1 MLKTKKVN
9 KKGFMLVE
17 TLIVGVFIL
26 AIFSLLYTNIIPLV
40 GEYERLKNYD
50 TVESTYIAYWGR
62 EIVLKGLP
70 DSIYEEVKTTGFKDI
85 TDCSLY
91 TERDAIYECSAYEAV
106 NSIDKIYLTTYNLTD
121 IKNAVDNDPT
131 NTYKRDFTEY
141 INYLPTYSKNSFRTP
156 EYGYYRVIVEY
167 VSNDV
172 HKYGN
177 MEARKGAVTNEEP

>member
-1 MLKTKKVN
+1 MLKTKIVN

-17 TLIVGVFIL
+17 TLIVSVFIL
-26 AIFSLLYTNIIPLV
+26 AVFSLLYTN
-40 GEYERLKNYD
+40 
-50 TVESTYIAYWGR
+50 
-62 EIVLKGLP
+62 
-70 DSIYEEVKTTGFKDI
+70 
-85 TDCSLY
+85 